1 MTWILLVAAIVVEV
15 AGTLCLKASGG
26 GRRRWWLLPTAAAYV
41 AAFGLIAVVLDR
53 GMAVG
58 VVYGIWVACGV
69 ALTAILGRVIF
80 RDPLTPRMGLGI
92 ALIIAG
98 VLVIEL
104 GAASAA

>member
-15 AGTLCLKASGG
+15 AGTLCLKASDG
-26 GRRRWWLLPTAAAYV
+26 GRRRWWLLPTAVAYV

-98 VLVIEL
+98 VLAIEF

>member
-15 AGTLCLKASGG
+15 AGTLCLKASDG
-26 GRRRWWLLPTAAAYV
+26 GRRRWWLLPTAADYV
-41 AAFGLIAVVLDR
+41 AEFGLIAVVLDR

>member
-1 MTWILLVAAIVVEV
+1 
-15 AGTLCLKASGG
+15 
-26 GRRRWWLLPTAAAYV
+26 
-41 AAFGLIAVVLDR
+41 
-53 GMAVG
+53 MAVG